1 MKRALILI
9 VTLSVLTFGGGLWLD
24 HLQQQTAMTYLDQL
38 ALIRTLITEDDME
51 AAIGEQAKLHAGWQK
66 DAHWLNVLLDHHH
79 TRDVESALRH
89 LATSLQEKNRMQAL
103 LAMDEVVDAFEEV
116 AQRDMAV
123 WENIM

>member
-1 MKRALILI
+1 MLRMKK
-9 VTLSVLTFGGGLWLD
+9 VL
-24 HLQQQTAMTYLDQL
+24 TYLDQL

-51 AAIGEQAKLHAGWQK
+51 AAISEQAKLHAVWQK

-79 TRDVESALRH
+79 TRDVESALRR
-89 LATSLQEKNRMQAL
+89 LSTSLQEKNRMHSL